1 MSEPIWTDEKI
12 RQQAIA
18 YGGFISSVVK
28 ALTYMPL
35 SMSLAVRW
43 NVNATAPTVRWCTG
57 INGNSVLTCP
67 HHSHTSAAVSTM
79 LGSSVRAADWHT
91 PNGAA
96 TSSSVA
102 ASLQRGKSWKIKT
115 R

>member
-79 LGSSVRAADWHT
+79 LGSNV
-91 PNGAA
+91 NGGRLAHSKRGCYILQCSSL
-96 TSSSVA
+96 TSE
-102 ASLQRGKSWKIKT
+102 R
-115 R
+115 